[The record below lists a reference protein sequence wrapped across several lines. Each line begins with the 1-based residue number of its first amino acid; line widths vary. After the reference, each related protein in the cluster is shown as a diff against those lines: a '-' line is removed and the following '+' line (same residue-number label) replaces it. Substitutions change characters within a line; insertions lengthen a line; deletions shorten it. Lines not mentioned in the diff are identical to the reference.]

1 MSRQPRLN
9 VADGVYHVTQR
20 GMERRGIVLDDED
33 RHDWWRL
40 FDRQATPLRLA
51 RLRPRRVPLAAALG
65 RQCFRRTLASEAP
78 RHWHPKLAVAGSLAI
93 CAGSNRCCLRDGE
106 LVGSMPS

>member
-20 GMERRGIVLDDED
+20 GPERRGIVLDED

-40 FDRQATPLRLA
+40 FDRQATRCGWRVFALALLDNHFHIFLRTQLRGMNHPEWASVVLWAASRTHTVAVRAKPLLLA
-51 RLRPRRVPLAAALG
+51 
-65 RQCFRRTLASEAP
+65 
-78 RHWHPKLAVAGSLAI
+78 
-93 CAGSNRCCLRDGE
+93 
-106 LVGSMPS
+106 